1 VFVGHY
7 AASLALKKFEKR
19 ASLGVLFLAVQFVD
33 IVFFPFVL
41 LGIERINIIENYT
54 PSTHFQLEYMP
65 FTHSLLASF
74 LWASIAYAFFRWV
87 VVKIRSVA
95 LVMAIAVFSHWVIDL
110 VVHTPD
116 LPLWSDAS
124 MKLGLGLWNN
134 AIVTYA
140 VEAALL
146 LGALLLY
153 MKSTTATTRAG
164 KYGMVIFQQ
173 GGDVDIRTLG
183 LLPVCGDR
191 ILAGQEKSLRKSG
204 RSCWR
209 NDREPDPKLR
219 ARFCV
224 DQVDSAIHCQRKLVH
239 DGQTDTRTDGFSR
252 QFGF

>member
-1 VFVGHY
+1 MPDLHPGRLHSITARLGKEPAPVFVGHY

-164 KYGMVIFQQ
+164 KYGMVIF
-173 GGDVDIRTLG
+173 VVFM
-183 LLPVCGDR
+183 LLMNIGNIFGP
-191 ILAGQEKSLRKSG
+191 L
-204 RSCWR
+204 
-209 NDREPDPKLR
+209 
-219 ARFCV
+219 
-224 DQVDSAIHCQRKLVH
+224 
-239 DGQTDTRTDGFSR
+239 QTDSKVVMLISALSAYFLFAAIAFWLDKKRV
-252 QFGF
+252 